1 MSLRESGRADI
12 AAQTGRLVVVTG
24 ASGGLGFA
32 TALALAQGGADVIV
46 GARNESRGREA
57 AARIRAQAPDALVR
71 FEKLDVA
78 DLASVSA
85 FARRLR
91 SIGHP
96 LDLLVNNA
104 GVMALPERQ
113 LSVDGFEMQL
123 ATNYLG
129 HYALTSALL
138 PLMRLSRSPRVV
150 QVSSLAHR
158 LGKIRFDD
166 LHGEHRYGPWPA
178 YFQSKLATLMFAR
191 QLQRQSDARK
201 WGLRSSAAHPGY
213 AQTNLVSNGLGPRS
227 LVARLSRTLGRL
239 VSQSAAQGAQPVV
252 FAAASEIVEPG
263 GFYGPGGMMELSGA
277 PAAAYVSARA
287 RDEQT
292 ARRLW
297 EVSQELTGAQWT
309 ED

>member
-1 MSLRESGRADI
+1 M
-12 AAQTGRLVVVTG
+12 VVTG

-32 TALALAQGGADVIV
+32 TALALAQGCADVIV

-57 AARIRAQAPDALVR
+57 AARIRAQAPAALVR

-85 FARRLR
+85 FARRMR

-129 HYALTSALL
+129 HFALTSALL

-158 LGKIRFDD
+158 LGNIRFDD
-166 LHGEHRYGPWPA
+166 LQGERHYGPWSA

-201 WGLRSSAAHPGY
+201 WGLLSIAAHPGY
-213 AQTNLVSNGLGPRS
+213 ARTNLVSNGLGRRS
-227 LVARLSRTLGRL
+227 LVACLSRTLGRL
-239 VSQSAAQGAQPVV
+239 VSQSAAQGAAPVV
-252 FAAASEIVEPG
+252 FAAASENIEPG
-263 GFYGPGGMMELSGA
+263 GYYGPGGMMELAGA
-277 PAAAYVSARA
+277 PATAYVSARA

-297 EVSQELTGAQWT
+297 DVSQQLTGAQWT